1 MRSYQNLLMLQ
12 NLYRLK
18 SVGFEYI
25 DPIVINHKNDG
36 SLPDDMKKMQNL
48 ITNCHLCDLSKSRRQ
63 SLSGFGNIDADV
75 MIIDAFVSPL
85 EDENADYFAGRSG
98 QSLQKMIENVL
109 ELDVKDIFL
118 THGVKCKP
126 LGMQIPSNSEIMS
139 CLPYLFKQIELIK
152 PRIIIALG
160 EEIYRIL
167 TSDTTA
173 FEHVRGQSISFADAL
188 IIPIYHP
195 AFLLR
200 NPSLKEI
207 TLYDLKTIKALI

>member
-1 MRSYQNLLMLQ
+1 MRSFQNLLVLQ

-36 SLPDDMKKMQNL
+36 DLPDDMTAIKGL
-48 ITNCHLCDLSKSRRQ
+48 ITNCHLCDLSKSRTQ
-63 SLSGFGNIDADV
+63 SLEGFGNFNADV
-75 MIIDAFVSPL
+75 MIIDAFISIA
-85 EDENADYFAGRSG
+85 EDESGNYFTGRSG

-109 ELDVKDIFL
+109 QLRIEDIFY

-126 LGMQIPSNSEIMS
+126 LGTQVPSNSEIMS
-139 CLPYLFKQIELIK
+139 CKPYLFKQIELVK

-160 EEIYRIL
+160 EEVYSML
-167 TSDTTA
+167 TNDTTP
-173 FEHVRGQSISFADAL
+173 FEQVRGQSINFGDVL

-195 AFLLR
+195 AYLLR
-200 NPSLKEI
+200 NPSLRSV
-207 TLYDLKTIKALI
+207 TLHDLKTIKALF

>member
-36 SLPDDMKKMQNL
+36 DLPGDMNALHQL
-48 ITNCHLCDLSKSRRQ
+48 ITKCHLCDLSKSRTQ
-63 SLSGFGNIDADV
+63 SLSGIGNINADV
-75 MIIDAFVSPL
+75 MIIDAYVSIA
-85 EDENADYFAGRSG
+85 EDQSAQYYQGRSG

-109 ELDVKDIFL
+109 RLRVQDVFY
-118 THGVKCKP
+118 THAVKCKP
-126 LGMQIPSNSEIMS
+126 LGTQTPSNSEIQS
-139 CLPYLFKQIELIK
+139 CKPYLFKQIELIRPK
-152 PRIIIALG
+152 VIIALG
-160 EEIYRIL
+160 EEIYRML
-167 TSDTTA
+167 THDRTN
-173 FEHVRGQSISFADAL
+173 FEQVRGQSIIFGDST

-200 NPSLKEI
+200 NPSLKPL
-207 TLYDLKTIKALI
+207 TLHDLKTIKALI